1 MAGAEPLH
9 GLQPTYANLTRQT
22 KRDAFG
28 IWEGKRDMKE
38 VTIEALRVSL
48 MNYNRVVVLKEKDA
62 DRYLTI
68 YIGAAEA
75 DAIAIRLQNVSVQ
88 RPMTHDLMT
97 NVMQELGASV
107 SRVVVT
113 EVRNDTYY
121 ARVFLDVNNEQV
133 EIDSRPSDAIALAVR
148 AEAPIFVEDAVID
161 QAGVLL
167 DDEGLVATDD
177 EGRPEPVKPEELE
190 KMSAFRDFIESL
202 DMDDFE

>member
-1 MAGAEPLH
+1 
-9 GLQPTYANLTRQT
+9 
-22 KRDAFG
+22 
-28 IWEGKRDMKE
+28 MKE

-75 DAIAIRLQNVSVQ
+75 DAIALRLQEVNVA
-88 RPMTHDLMT
+88 RPMTHDLLT
-97 NVMQELGASV
+97 NVMSELGARV
-107 SRVVVT
+107 VRVVVT
-113 EVRNDTYY
+113 EVKNDTYY
-121 ARVFLDVNNEQV
+121 ARLYLDVNDQEL

-161 QAGVLL
+161 AAGVLL
-167 DDEGLVATDD
+167 DDQGLVTGEEEDK
-177 EGRPEPVKPEELE
+177 PEPVKPEELE

>member
-1 MAGAEPLH
+1 
-9 GLQPTYANLTRQT
+9 
-22 KRDAFG
+22 
-28 IWEGKRDMKE
+28 MKE

-107 SRVVVT
+107 TKVVVT

-121 ARVFLDVNNEQV
+121 ARLFLDVNNEQV

-148 AEAPIFVEDAVID
+148 AEAPIFVEDEVID

-167 DDEGLVATDD
+167 DDEGLVATDE
-177 EGRPEPVKPEELE
+177 EGRPGPVKPEELE

>member
-1 MAGAEPLH
+1 
-9 GLQPTYANLTRQT
+9 
-22 KRDAFG
+22 
-28 IWEGKRDMKE
+28 
-38 VTIEALRVSL
+38 
-48 MNYNRVVVLKEKDA
+48 
-62 DRYLTI
+62 
-68 YIGAAEA
+68 
-75 DAIAIRLQNVSVQ
+75 
-88 RPMTHDLMT
+88 MTHDLMT

-107 SRVVVT
+107 TRVVVT

-148 AEAPIFVEDAVID
+148 AEAPIFVEDEVID

-167 DDEGLVATDD
+167 DDEGLVATDE

>member
-1 MAGAEPLH
+1 
-9 GLQPTYANLTRQT
+9 
-22 KRDAFG
+22 
-28 IWEGKRDMKE
+28 MKE
-38 VTIEALRVSL
+38 VSIEAIRVAL

-75 DAIAIRLQNVSVQ
+75 DAIAIRLQDVSVA
-88 RPMTHDLMT
+88 RPMTHDLLS
-97 NVMQELGASV
+97 NVMSELGARV
-107 SRVVVT
+107 TRVVVS
-113 EVRNDTYY
+113 EVKNDTYF
-121 ARVFLDVNNEQV
+121 ARLFLSINDQEL

-148 AEAPIFVEDAVID
+148 AEVPIFVADAVID

-167 DDEGLVATDD
+167 DDEGAVSAAD
-177 EGRPEPVKPEELE
+177 ESRREPVKPEELE

>member
-1 MAGAEPLH
+1 MGFSC
-9 GLQPTYANLTRQT
+9 GLAAYANLTRQAPH
-22 KRDAFG
+22 DL
-28 IWEGKRDMKE
+28 EGAHGKGREMKE

-97 NVMQELGASV
+97 NVMEELGANV
-107 SRVVVT
+107 TRVVVT

-148 AEAPIFVEDAVID
+148 AEAPIFVEDEVID

-167 DDEGLVATDD
+167 DDEGLVATDE

>member
-1 MAGAEPLH
+1 
-9 GLQPTYANLTRQT
+9 
-22 KRDAFG
+22 
-28 IWEGKRDMKE
+28 MKE
-38 VTIEALRVSL
+38 VSIEAIRVSL

-75 DAIAIRLQNVSVQ
+75 DAIAIRLQDVSVA
-88 RPMTHDLMT
+88 RPMTHDLLT
-97 NVMQELGASV
+97 NVMSELGARV
-107 SRVVVT
+107 TRVVVS
-113 EVRNDTYY
+113 EVKNDTYF
-121 ARVFLDVNNEQV
+121 ARLFLSINDREV

-148 AEAPIFVEDAVID
+148 AEVPIFVADAVID

-167 DDEGLVATDD
+167 DDQGAVSAND
-177 EGRPEPVKPEELE
+177 ESRREPVKPEELE

>member
-1 MAGAEPLH
+1 
-9 GLQPTYANLTRQT
+9 
-22 KRDAFG
+22 
-28 IWEGKRDMKE
+28 MKE

-75 DAIAIRLQNVSVQ
+75 DAIAIRLQDVSVQ

-97 NVMQELGASV
+97 NVMQELGANV
-107 SRVVVT
+107 TKVVVT

-121 ARVFLDVNNEQV
+121 ARLFLDVNNEQV

-167 DDEGLVATDD
+167 DDEGLVSSDD

>member
-1 MAGAEPLH
+1 MRSDRLRPG
-9 GLQPTYANLTRQT
+9 RQT
-22 KRDAFG
+22 SIQRRRATAKGTA
-28 IWEGKRDMKE
+28 MKE
-38 VTIEALRVSL
+38 VTIEAIRVSL

-75 DAIAIRLQNVSVQ
+75 DAIAIRLQQVSVA
-88 RPMTHDLMT
+88 RPMTHDLLT
-97 NVMQELGASV
+97 NVMGELGARV
-107 SRVVVT
+107 TRVVVT
-113 EVRNDTYY
+113 EVKNDTYF
-121 ARVFLDVNNEQV
+121 ARLYVDLDDRQL

-148 AEAPIFVEDAVID
+148 AEAPIFVEEDVID

-167 DDEGLVATDD
+167 DDEGAIASED
-177 EGRPEPVKPEELE
+177 EPLRQPVKPEELE

>member
-1 MAGAEPLH
+1 
-9 GLQPTYANLTRQT
+9 
-22 KRDAFG
+22 
-28 IWEGKRDMKE
+28 MKE
-38 VTIEALRVSL
+38 VSIEAIRVSL

-75 DAIAIRLQNVSVQ
+75 DAIALRLQEVSVA
-88 RPMTHDLMT
+88 RPMTHDLLT
-97 NVMQELGASV
+97 NTMAELGARVTRVLV
-107 SRVVVT
+107 S
-113 EVRNDTYY
+113 EVKNDTYY
-121 ARVFLDVNNEQV
+121 ARLYLDVNNREL

-148 AEAPIFVEDAVID
+148 AEAPIFVADEVID

-167 DDEGLVATDD
+167 DDEGMVSGDGEARRD
-177 EGRPEPVKPEELE
+177 PVKPEELE

>member
-1 MAGAEPLH
+1 
-9 GLQPTYANLTRQT
+9 
-22 KRDAFG
+22 
-28 IWEGKRDMKE
+28 MKE
-38 VTIEALRVSL
+38 VTIEAIRVSL

-75 DAIAIRLQNVSVQ
+75 DAIAIRLQQVSVA
-88 RPMTHDLMT
+88 RPMTHDLLT
-97 NVMQELGASV
+97 NVMGELGARV
-107 SRVVVT
+107 TRVVVT
-113 EVRNDTYY
+113 EVKNDTYF
-121 ARVFLDVNNEQV
+121 ARLYVDLDDRQL

-148 AEAPIFVEDAVID
+148 AEAPIFVEEDVID

-167 DDEGLVATDD
+167 DDEGAIASED
-177 EGRPEPVKPEELE
+177 EPLRQPVKPEELE

>member
-1 MAGAEPLH
+1 M
-9 GLQPTYANLTRQT
+9 R
-22 KRDAFG
+22 
-28 IWEGKRDMKE
+28 E
-38 VTIEALRVSL
+38 VSIEAIRVSL

-75 DAIAIRLQNVSVQ
+75 DAIAIRLQDVSVA
-88 RPMTHDLMT
+88 RPMTHDLLT
-97 NVMQELGASV
+97 NVMQELGARV
-107 SRVVVT
+107 TRVVVS
-113 EVRNDTYY
+113 EVKNDTYF
-121 ARVFLDVNNEQV
+121 ARLFLLVNDEEL

-148 AEAPIFVEDAVID
+148 SEAPIFVADEVID

-167 DDEGLVATDD
+167 DDEGMVSGDEETRRPQAT
-177 EGRPEPVKPEELE
+177 PEELE

>member
-1 MAGAEPLH
+1 
-9 GLQPTYANLTRQT
+9 
-22 KRDAFG
+22 
-28 IWEGKRDMKE
+28 MKE
-38 VTIEALRVSL
+38 VSIEAIRVSL

-75 DAIAIRLQNVSVQ
+75 DAIAIRLQDVSVA
-88 RPMTHDLMT
+88 RPMTHDLLT
-97 NVMQELGASV
+97 NVMSELGARV
-107 SRVVVT
+107 TRVVVS
-113 EVRNDTYY
+113 EVKNDTYF
-121 ARVFLDVNNEQV
+121 ARLFLSINDREL

-148 AEAPIFVEDAVID
+148 AEVPIFVADAVID

-167 DDEGLVATDD
+167 DDEGAVSAAD
-177 EGRPEPVKPEELE
+177 ESRREPVKPEELE

>member
-1 MAGAEPLH
+1 
-9 GLQPTYANLTRQT
+9 
-22 KRDAFG
+22 
-28 IWEGKRDMKE
+28 MKE

-97 NVMQELGASV
+97 NVMGELNATV
-107 SRVVVT
+107 TRVVVT
-113 EVRNDTYY
+113 EVRNDTYF
-121 ARVFLDVNNEQV
+121 ARLYLDVNNEEV

-148 AEAPIFVEDAVID
+148 AEAPIFVEDEVID

-167 DDEGLVATDD
+167 DDQGLISDE
-177 EGRPEPVKPEELE
+177 EGRPEPVRPEELE

>member
-1 MAGAEPLH
+1 
-9 GLQPTYANLTRQT
+9 
-22 KRDAFG
+22 
-28 IWEGKRDMKE
+28 MKE

-68 YIGAAEA
+68 YIGSAEA

-97 NVMQELGASV
+97 NVMDELGARV
-107 SRVVVT
+107 TKVVVT
-113 EVRNDTYY
+113 EVRNDTFY
-121 ARVFLDVNNEQV
+121 ARLYLDINDEPV

-167 DDEGLVATDD
+167 DDEGLIADE
-177 EGRPEPVKPEELE
+177 EGRPEPVRPEELE

-202 DMDDFE
+202 DMDDFDK